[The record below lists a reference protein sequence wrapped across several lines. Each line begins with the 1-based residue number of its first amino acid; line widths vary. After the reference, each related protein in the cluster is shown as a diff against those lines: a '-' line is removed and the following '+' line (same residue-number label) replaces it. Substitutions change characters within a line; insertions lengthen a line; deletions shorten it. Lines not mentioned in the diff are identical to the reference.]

1 MPRSWAV
8 FVVSLIL
15 QIVGG
20 LWMLLSIL
28 LLFTTVVA
36 AGDVPASDQLPAP
49 PPPLTMPLFPSGAE
63 FRQAAVGTFL
73 ILAVLAFLANVFM
86 GLGMIATGQL
96 LLLFVHMV
104 ETTHRTARSGGGR
117 DTSLDADMSAFR
129 RRVQQRTGTGLEDDY
144 APRR

>member
-20 LWMLLSIL
+20 LWILLSVI

-36 AGDVPASDQLPAP
+36 AGDVPAVDQLPAP

-73 ILAVLAFLANVFM
+73 VLAVLAFLANVFM
-86 GLGMIATGQL
+86 GLCMIATGQL
-96 LLLFVHMV
+96 LLLFVNMV
-104 ETTHRTARSGGGR
+104 DNIHKSTRSSGGR

-129 RRVQQRTGTGLEDDY
+129 RRVQQRTGTGYEDDY

>member
-28 LLFTTVVA
+28 LLFTTVVS
-36 AGDVPASDQLPAP
+36 AGDVPAVEQLPAP
-49 PPPLTMPLFPSGAE
+49 PPSLTMPLFPSGAE

-73 ILAVLAFLANVFM
+73 ALALLAFLANVFI
-86 GLGMIATGQL
+86 GLCMIATGQL
-96 LLLFVHMV
+96 LLLFVYMV
-104 ETTHRTARSGGGR
+104 ENTHRTARSSGGR

-129 RRVQQRTGTGLEDDY
+129 RRVQQRTGAEYEDDY